1 MLSTLHDIRLAAIA
15 HFGSVWIYCRTMIFQ
30 IILGILCVTICESKG
45 EPRSSDRVCD
55 EDECTQ
61 LVKQIEAQRGSSGPC
76 VNFHDYI
83 CGKWNGSQ
91 EIPKPLKDKAVKD
104 LADLLDEC
112 STLTESPNATAK
124 LMNAYMSC
132 TQKALKA
139 SVRNILK
146 GYNVS
151 QWPLPSDARE
161 KPRRTYQEILG
172 KVGPLPLFPYFISE
186 KKSARIIRMTMPT
199 DFYVSGVD
207 YDYDYDPDFA
217 QSVKDSE
224 EAYKEFIT
232 ETIVILSDNA
242 TKKEAAKVA
251 DEIIYFE
258 KNISKIASKVKPEPK
273 IMNLSSLNEILTI
286 QENKFHMDEILQRDF
301 QFVNVFI
308 TEENQVEVKYL
319 QYYKDVA
326 KYLKH
331 NSTAVQLANYI
342 LWTKIRNMAKA
353 VQTPLYDLYLRYE
366 NETSI
371 TDKGNITR
379 SNNTKLTCM
388 RQLLESEIMYT
399 AGASYYSSVKFGN
412 DSRNQVMKMLPF
424 INSTLRYVIKKNTWM
439 SPEYKNETIKRINN
453 VTYLIGYPDWILN
466 STTVNSLYQY
476 VPNISAN
483 ASFVEHF
490 HWLQENERFQNLRKI
505 KSEYFDK
512 TNEEV
517 ALRSHAFYNE
527 KSNILGYP
535 AAALVTHYRSPPI
548 PRAMNFGTIGTIVAQ
563 ALINAIDRFDGTITE
578 VNKWDNETAINFCEK
593 SMCLNNTKEC
603 INISVCNN
611 SSYQKLEDYFGV
623 RVSHMAMRRSKKN
636 YSDPFLLPASGLKTE
651 DKIFFT
657 GFGSLYC
664 PFSVNEE
671 KVAEKK
677 EVQDD
682 PLVKSLKEVVSIYR
696 NFSTAFN
703 CSSNYTDT
711 CNLMPV
717 VTAPTGC

>member
-1 MLSTLHDIRLAAIA
+1 M
-15 HFGSVWIYCRTMIFQ
+15 
-30 IILGILCVTICESKG
+30 
-45 EPRSSDRVCD
+45 
-55 EDECTQ
+55 
-61 LVKQIEAQRGSSGPC
+61 
-76 VNFHDYI
+76 
-83 CGKWNGSQ
+83 
-91 EIPKPLKDKAVKD
+91 
-104 LADLLDEC
+104 
-112 STLTESPNATAK
+112 
-124 LMNAYMSC
+124 
-132 TQKALKA
+132 
-139 SVRNILK
+139 
-146 GYNVS
+146 S
-151 QWPLPSDARE
+151 QWPLQSDE
-161 KPRRTYQEILG
+161 RTYQEILK
-172 KVGPLPLFPYFISE
+172 KVGPLPLFRYFISE
-186 KKSARIIRMTMPT
+186 KELVPIITMTVPT

-207 YDYDYDPDFA
+207 YDYGEENDYFE
-217 QSVKDSE
+217 QSAKESE
-224 EAYKEFIT
+224 EAYRKFIK
-232 ETIVILSDNA
+232 ETIEILSHNA
-242 TKKEAAKVA
+242 KNEEVTKVA
-251 DEIIYFE
+251 DEIISFE

-286 QENKFHMDEILQRDF
+286 QENKFRMDEILQRDF

-379 SNNTKLTCM
+379 RNDTKLTCM

-399 AGASYYSSVKFGN
+399 AGASYYSSVKFDN
-412 DSRNQVMKMLPF
+412 DSRNEVMKMLPF
-424 INSTLRYVIKKNTWM
+424 INSTLRYVIKNNTWM
-439 SPEYKNETIKRINN
+439 SAEDKKKTINRINN
-453 VTYLIGYPDWILN
+453 VTYVIGYPDWILN

-512 TNEEV
+512 TNEGV

-548 PRAMNFGTIGTIVAQ
+548 PRAMNFGTIGTIIAQ
-563 ALINAIDRFDGTITE
+563 GLINAIDRFDGTITE
-578 VNKWDNETAINFCEK
+578 VDKWDNDTTKNFCK
-593 SMCLNNTKEC
+593 NSMCLNNTKEC
-603 INISVCNN
+603 INMSACNN
-611 SSYQKLEDYFGV
+611 SSYQKLEDYLGV

-671 KVAEKK
+671 KVEEKK

-682 PLVKSLKEVVSIYR
+682 PLIKSLKEIVSIYR

-703 CSSNYTDT
+703 CSSNDTDT

-717 VTAPTGC
+717 ITAPTGC